1 MKRFQTTSWKPVFQQ
16 HIGAI
21 NPPTFALATTSTFH
35 HIPINGGAQSVT
47 PRCRT
52 MIYRGFLADI
62 PPNKYNP
69 LESHNPRDVF
79 KSDALTFTTDSRMT
93 KTREILPLHAFGGD
107 AEVKTAGGG
116 FVEAV
121 FWIAG
126 DTTTGKSIQN
136 QWRFR
141 GKCYLLAEED
151 VDGVSEV
158 TDVLRKSMIPTGK
171 EGGDKWSWKKE
182 VQAHFG
188 NLSPALRGSFAN
200 PPPGTPLS
208 TPLSEMCGAKSGG
221 GLVKG
226 NKISND
232 DVMATDGLAAIARRN
247 MRVGVIIPEFVER
260 LDLAEDDGKARR
272 WVWSKVGEEEGDV
285 EGVEGMEDGWRME
298 ETWP

>member
-1 MKRFQTTSWKPVFQQ
+1 MKRFQTTSWKPIFQQ

-21 NPPTFALATTSTFH
+21 APPTFTLATTS
-35 HIPINGGAQSVT
+35 IAINGGAQSAT

-69 LESHNPRDVF
+69 LESHNPHDVF

-93 KTREILPLHAFGGD
+93 KTREILQLHASDRD

-116 FVEAV
+116 FVEAM

-158 TDVLRKSMIPTGK
+158 TDILRKSMIPTGK
-171 EGGDKWSWKKE
+171 EGEDKWSWKKE

-200 PPPGTPLS
+200 PPPGTPLGAS
-208 TPLSEMCGAKSGG
+208 LPEMCGGD

-232 DVMATDGLAAIARRN
+232 DVMAMDGLAVIARRN

-285 EGVEGMEDGWRME
+285 EGMEDGWKME